1 MNNKKSLIQFLFSG
15 VVRLVSVCAICGG
28 LFYCSVYPAH
38 LFQTNKEEVN
48 YESMF
53 DDIDGNQTCQ
63 VSEPV
68 RLHDKKKTRVK
79 KIAPRPKQIR
89 RVAKSK
95 PDLEKVSLD
104 DIYKNFLR
112 SNKIIYKSSEAI
124 LTKKYS
130 YDYTKCD
137 MSNSFLKS
145 VNNKNTNKS
154 SSSSDVSL
162 ISVSKGSKSKQKL
175 HGTRSN
181 VSNEVVQKNK
191 SYDISKLNENSN
203 EKLFEKKSFLTPSL
217 RKKNIKSI
225 LKNPNRKNN
234 IYNFSHRKTGLENEK
249 FFDSLFSDEDLKE
262 CGVPA
267 LNSISSESSSSENLF
282 CPPMIEN
289 NFESNKLFVSCSNLS
304 ISSSDSLDSDKSVCE
319 NIKGQDLM
327 ALEKSSYNI
336 ESLKSSTSSD
346 SFYETPPD
354 ILRKQSSSSTFFSTE
369 FSDNP
374 LNKQVGLNFENLNL
388 HVSRSLDSIPVWV
401 PEVHVNNRCED
412 FPSLHPTAAT
422 ENCVYDVSA
431 SNTYSEPS
439 ESKIFTSDLSF
450 IKSKSKMFNTFRCD
464 DQNKTSIELLVEKR
478 YKKKKSTLPCV
489 NLNKRCF
496 FKGSLKSN
504 TPFEKFLT
512 TQVEKTNEKNKS
524 KSALKSVCKGKHI
537 ENYASNVDTILCFS
551 DSSRSLYSV
560 N

>member
-1 MNNKKSLIQFLFSG
+1 MNNKKSLIHFIFSG

-28 LFYCSVYPAH
+28 LFYCSVYPAY

-53 DDIDGNQTCQ
+53 DDIGGNQTCQ

-68 RLHDKKKTRVK
+68 RLNDKKKICVK
-79 KIAPRPKQIR
+79 KIASRPKQIR
-89 RVAKSK
+89 HVANSK

-124 LTKKYS
+124 LTQKYS

-154 SSSSDVSL
+154 SSLSDVSL
-162 ISVSKGSKSKQKL
+162 ISVSKSSKSKQKL
-175 HGTRSN
+175 HGLRSN
-181 VSNEVVQKNK
+181 VNNEVVQKNK

-203 EKLFEKKSFLTPSL
+203 QKLFEKKSFLTPSL

-234 IYNFSHRKTGLENEK
+234 IYNFSHRKTGLENDN

-262 CGVPA
+262 GIVPA

-304 ISSSDSLDSDKSVCE
+304 MTSSDSLDSDKSVCE

-327 ALEKSSYNI
+327 AVEKSSHNI
-336 ESLKSSTSSD
+336 DSLKSSTSSD

-374 LNKQVGLNFENLNL
+374 LNEQVGLNGGIDCLNL
-388 HVSRSLDSIPVWV
+388 HVSRSLDSIPAWV
-401 PEVHVNNRCED
+401 PEVHVNNHCED

-422 ENCVYDVSA
+422 ENYVNDVTV
-431 SNTYSEPS
+431 SNTSSEP
-439 ESKIFTSDLSF
+439 SDLSF
-450 IKSKSKMFNTFRCD
+450 IKSKSKISNTFRCD